1 MSVIYMDNAATSW
14 PKPAETMAAINHYND
29 MIGGSPGRSGHR
41 LSVDAGRCVIDAREA
56 LAELF
61 GISNPLRIV
70 FTGNATEALNIAIF
84 GFLAAGDHVIT
95 SGMEHNSVMRPLR
108 ALEQQGVD
116 VTVIPCSPRGEID
129 PGDVEKAIGAAT
141 RAIYLTHASNVTGTI
156 MPIADVGAIA
166 REKGIMF
173 CVDAAQSAGA
183 VPLDVEDMKIDFL
196 AFTGHKSLFGP
207 QGTGGFYVA
216 DGFAKNIRPIMMG
229 GTGSRSESE
238 EHPDFLPDK
247 FEPGTVNGIGIAGLG
262 AGVRFILDR
271 GVDHIRNHEMGLT
284 DMLILGLGEIPG
296 VVVHGGRDAR
306 RQTTAVSFS
315 IETVSPAAI
324 ALILDEE
331 YQIMSRPGL
340 QCAPAAHRT
349 IGTFPVGTVRL
360 SPGYFTSEDDIG
372 RALSAIAAIAGRIV
386 RL

>member
-1 MSVIYMDNAATSW
+1 M
-14 PKPAETMAAINHYND
+14 
-29 MIGGSPGRSGHR
+29 
-41 LSVDAGRCVIDAREA
+41 SVDAGRCVIDAREA

-129 PGDVEKAIGAAT
+129 PGDVEKAIGATT

-173 CVDAAQSAGA
+173 CVDAAQTAGA
-183 VPLDVEDMKIDFL
+183 VPLDVEDMKVDFF

-207 QGTGGFYVA
+207 QGTGGFYLA
-216 DGFAKNIRPIMMG
+216 REIENHIRPIMMG

-247 FEPGTVNGIGIAGLG
+247 FEAGTVNGIGIAGLA

-271 GVDHIRNHEMGLT
+271 EIDHIRAHEMKLT
-284 DMLILGLGEIPG
+284 DMLIRGLDEIPG
-296 VVVHGGRDAR
+296 VIVHGGRDAR
-306 RQTTAVSFS
+306 RQTSAVSFS
-315 IETVSPAAI
+315 IDTMSPADI
-324 ALILDEE
+324 SLVLDDEYGIL
-331 YQIMSRPGL
+331 SRPGL
-340 QCAPAAHRT
+340 QCAPSAHRT

-360 SPGYFTSEDDIG
+360 SPGYFTSEDDITHTLC
-372 RALSAIAAIAGRIV
+372 AVAAIAAAGKGQGQ
-386 RL
+386 